1 MILEYVW
8 LDGYK
13 PEPNL
18 RSKIQVTDDHQW
30 SSKTPPMWSFDG
42 SSTQQADGSSSDCI
56 LKPIKTY
63 KGFDGIDK
71 FVLCEVVNNKSNTR
85 QYIKPSKDWWFAFEQ
100 EYFFYQNGNPLGWR
114 NDIAAPKPQG
124 EFYCGVGPENAVGR
138 SIVEEHLHKCLDAG
152 IDIKGINAEVAL
164 GQWEYQ
170 CMGKGIE
177 AADDLWMSR
186 YFLQRI
192 AEKHC
197 VSINWQPKPIT
208 GDWNGSG
215 LHLNFSNKK
224 MREEGGEEYIKS
236 ICESIGKN
244 HDPKK
249 VASEYGSDND
259 KRLTGLH
266 ETQSI
271 NEFSYGV
278 SDRGASIR
286 IPVGTVENDWK
297 GRLEDRRPASNADPY
312 RVLKYL
318 LTSIDGKSAY
328 LNGEIE
334 VADRVEQMNY
344 ISNDVA
350 YY

>member
-18 RSKIQVTDDHQW
+18 RSKIKVK
-30 SSKTPPMWSFDG
+30 SKDEKPFHLHMDSPLWSFDG
-42 SSTQQADGSSSDCI
+42 SSTQQAEGSSSDCI
-56 LKPIKTY
+56 LEPVKEY
-63 KGFDGIDK
+63 KGFDGVDK
-71 FVLCEVVNNKSNTR
+71 FVLCQVKDHISDFR
-85 QYIKPSKDWWFAFEQ
+85 QHCKPKVENEWWFAFEQ
-100 EYFFYQNGNPLGWR
+100 EYFLYSNGKPLGWP

-138 SIVEEHLHKCLDAG
+138 KVVEEHLHKCLNAG

-170 CMGKGIE
+170 CMGTGIE

-186 YFLQRI
+186 YMLSRI
-192 AEKHC
+192 AEKYG
-197 VSINWQPKPIT
+197 VSINWKPKPIS

-215 LHLNFSNKK
+215 LHLNFSNKR
-224 MREEGGEEYIKS
+224 MRDYGGESYIKG
-236 ICESIGKN
+236 ICEALKTT
-244 HDPKK
+244 HDPEK
-249 VASEYGSDND
+249 VKSDYGSDND

-271 NEFSYGV
+271 DSFSYGV

-286 IPVGTVENDWK
+286 IPIATVENNYM

-312 RVLKYL
+312 RVLTYL
-318 LTSIDGKSAY
+318 LSSI
-328 LNGEIE
+328 E
-334 VADRVEQMNY
+334 
-344 ISNDVA
+344 
-350 YY
+350 